1 MGILELETGLMI
13 ASLIIFIGFI
23 GSVLL
28 NRHNIPDAI
37 FLILLGYI
45 LGPGTNILDVDILR
59 GAAPYIGAVALISI
73 MFESSFGINLRELIV
88 SAKPS
93 LILAV
98 TGFILSTVASAAF
111 LYYVIGFYTQNWLM
125 SFLVGAIIGGGS
137 GAIIVSVIQR
147 INVPTNIQVTLSL
160 ESVLTDVLVIIIAE
174 TILYLIRL
182 QSLAPATPLD
192 IRSIGGNIA
201 ASFSISIVAGVI
213 AGAILANLLDKFK
226 KEKHVYTMTIAY
238 LILLYVIAQ
247 SLNGSGAITV
257 LTCGIVLTN
266 SKHIPFIFS
275 NRSSESLTY
284 QLYSLESM
292 HSELT
297 LLLKIFFFV
306 EVGIIMNIQDL
317 SVITLSLI
325 VSLLLLII
333 RFPVAYYVVN
343 SLHYSSNAGL
353 AAGVLSVS
361 YARGLAAA
369 VMAVTAFNEF
379 LDIYG
384 GVLPPDIDA
393 AINFILQLTSGVIL
407 FTNLFFTL
415 GIVLLRGK
423 IRELMY

>member
-1 MGILELETGLMI
+1 MAILELEAGLMI

-28 NRHNIPDAI
+28 NKHNIPDAI

-45 LGPGTNILDVDILR
+45 LGPGTKILDVDVLI

-73 MFESSFGINLRELIV
+73 MFESSFGINLRELII
-88 SAKPS
+88 SAKPA

-98 TGFILSTVASAAF
+98 TGFLLSTVATSAF
-111 LYYVIGFYTQNWLM
+111 LYYVIGFYPENWLM
-125 SFLVGAIIGGGS
+125 SLLVGTIIGGGS
-137 GAIIVSVIQR
+137 GAIIVSVVQR

-160 ESVLTDVLVIIIAE
+160 ESVLTDVFVIIIAE
-174 TILYLIRL
+174 TVLYLIRL
-182 QSLAPATPLD
+182 QSQTPSAPLD
-192 IRSIGGNIA
+192 IRTIGGNIA
-201 ASFSISIVAGVI
+201 ASFSISIVAGVLS
-213 AGAILANLLDKFK
+213 GALLASLLDKFK

-238 LILLYVIAQ
+238 LILLYVVSQ
-247 SLNGSGAITV
+247 YLEGSGAIAV

-266 SKHIPFIFS
+266 SRYIPFLFS

-306 EVGIIMNIQDL
+306 EVGIIMNIQDMSIIL
-317 SVITLSLI
+317 LSLL
-325 VSLLLLII
+325 VSLLLLLA
-333 RFPVAYYVVN
+333 RFPVAYIVSN
-343 SLHYSSNAGL
+343 SLHYSARSSL
-353 AAGVLSVS
+353 AASIISVS

-369 VMAVTAFNEF
+369 VMAVRAYNEF
-379 LDIYG
+379 LNIYG
-384 GVLPPDIDA
+384 GSIPADIA
-393 AINFILQLTSGVIL
+393 SAINFILQLTSGVIL

-415 GIVLLRGK
+415 GIALLRGK
-423 IRELMY
+423 LRELLY